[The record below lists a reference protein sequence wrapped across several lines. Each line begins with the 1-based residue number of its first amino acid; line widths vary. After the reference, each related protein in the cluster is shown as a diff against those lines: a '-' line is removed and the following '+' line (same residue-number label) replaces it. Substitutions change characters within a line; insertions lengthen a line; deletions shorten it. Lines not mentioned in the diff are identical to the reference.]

1 MKVAI
6 LDDCRVRES
15 TSAARD
21 TAFTVTRWVGIGHAR
36 VDAIAVGERQ
46 RTPQRVLQV
55 NGTGPVRQRFALQKK
70 RSGDGLGCVL
80 ARHPP

>member
-6 LDDCRVRES
+6 LDDCGVRES
-15 TSAARD
+15 TSVARD
-21 TAFTVTRWVGIGHAR
+21 TAFTVMRWVGMEHAR

-46 RTPQRVLQV
+46 RTPQRVLQG
-55 NGTGPVRQRFALQKK
+55 NGTGPVRQRFASQKK
-70 RSGDGLGCVL
+70 ERGWIRCVL